1 MADGSLGEAA
11 GIDDANVAEEKG
23 IETNEEATVSST
35 YSVSSSQEITFNCSV
50 ETPHIGGGEREIDEG
65 KEIDGTTKENG
76 EAIQVTTNDPK
87 ECLRNGDKE
96 VIVLDDD
103 EDHAHLANKAIKD
116 ELTGDPNINGR
127 NEKTPRVGMVFTSY
141 DELNNYFKQY
151 ALRVGFGVAVKKS
164 SFTKK
169 GVCRRLVLACS
180 KGGTGRTDAMYQ
192 ARRTA
197 KTNCEVMVSAKSH
210 GDGFLHLVE
219 VKLEHNHPVNPSTA
233 RFMRCYKR
241 MAGSF
246 TDYLVEQPS
255 GDNDMLLAEKECGN
269 ATEIGKLKLAEG
281 DDEAIHQFFASMQN
295 KNPNFFY
302 LVDLDQHGRLR
313 NLFWADARSR
323 AAYQY
328 FGDVVTFDTTY
339 LIDKYDLPLVSF
351 VGMNHHGQL
360 VLLGCGLVSDETA
373 DTYLWLFKAWLTSM
387 SGCLPHAIITDQCE
401 SIKHAVAEVF
411 PGTRHRVCL
420 AQILKKIPDKLRGL
434 AEFKEVK
441 KKLKKTVYDSLRVEE
456 FEENWK
462 QMIESHGLESNEW
475 LKTLYDDR
483 HYWVPVF
490 LKDNSFWAGM
500 SVSQRGECV
509 ATFFDGCVYPRTSI
523 KQFFNKCEMTL
534 LGKFKKEAQTDSE
547 SFHKTPLI
555 ISKFYM
561 EEQLS
566 KVYTLNMF
574 KKFQDELKA
583 TMYCHV
589 TPVKAD
595 GSIITFDIKE
605 CSYIEDGK
613 RTESKDHEVLFNAD
627 TVEVQ
632 CICGF
637 YNFHGILCRHV
648 LSVFKFQQIFEIPS
662 DYIVDRWKKDYK
674 RLQALV
680 RASHD
685 VLVNDLSERYD
696 YLSMRFLQLV
706 DAGFIS
712 EDRYQLSLK
721 LIRELEKSLLDDTS
735 ARERQPKLLCFEANS
750 SQNIQNLLVS
760 PLGFSEG
767 NVNRNPSSIPVK
779 RRGRPPKR
787 GRESNVEP
795 LVRTNKE
802 QDFLRSAM
810 MANEDT
816 VLQGASTVSHLD
828 TQIGQG
834 GIDLMEDLNPS
845 DLSFDTHFNLHVSQ
859 QHHMS
864 NQTRLQPNNLL
875 PSQYEQQTMSNQ
887 NGFPWIYQ
895 QILQEDQISK
905 VPSIRRPE

>member
-1 MADGSLGEAA
+1 MTGEATA
-11 GIDDANVAEEKG
+11 
-23 IETNEEATVSST
+23 SSLLA
-35 YSVSSSQEITFNCSV
+35 VSSSQEMAANVSLEAAHTGDV
-50 ETPHIGGGEREIDEG
+50 AVDEVKEIDE
-65 KEIDGTTKENG
+65 TTTENG
-76 EAIQVTTNDPK
+76 KPIQECPRK
-87 ECLRNGDKE
+87 ESEDI
-96 VIVLDDD
+96 IVLDDD
-103 EDHAHLANKAIKD
+103 NDNADDAKSIKD
-116 ELTGDPNINGR
+116 ELNGNPNINGR
-127 NEKTPRVGMVFTSY
+127 NEKTPRVGMAFTSY

-151 ALRVGFGVAVKKS
+151 ALRVGFGVAIKKS

-197 KTNCEVMVSAKSH
+197 KTNCEVMISAKSH
-210 GDGFLHLVE
+210 GDGLLHLVD

-241 MAGSF
+241 MANLIVE
-246 TDYLVEQPS
+246 DVIEQPH
-255 GDNDMLLAEKECGN
+255 GENINNMQLAEKECGN

-302 LVDLDQHGRLR
+302 LIDFDQHGRFR

-323 AAYQY
+323 AGYQY
-328 FGDVVTFDTTY
+328 FGDVVTFDTTC

-360 VLLGCGLVSDETA
+360 VLLGCGLASDET
-373 DTYLWLFKAWLTSM
+373 TETFIWLFRAWMTCML
-387 SGCLPHAIITDQCE
+387 GCPPNAIITDQCQ
-401 SIKHAVAEVF
+401 SIKLAIAEVF

-420 AQILKKIPDKLRGL
+420 SQVLKKIPDKLRGL

-441 KKLKKTVYDSLRVEE
+441 KELKKIAYDSLRVEE

-462 QMIESHGLESNEW
+462 QMIEAHGLENNEW
-475 LKTLYDDR
+475 LKTLYEER
-483 HYWVPVF
+483 HYWAPVF

-500 SVSQRGECV
+500 SISQRGETV
-509 ATFFDGCVYPRTSI
+509 ATYFDGCVYPRTPI
-523 KQFFNKCEMTL
+523 KQFFSKCEMTL
-534 LGKFKKEAQTDSE
+534 LGKFKKEAQTDTE
-547 SFHKTPLI
+547 SFLKMPLI
-555 ISKFYM
+555 MSKFYM

-589 TPVKAD
+589 TPVKGD
-595 GSIITFDIKE
+595 GSVIIFEIKE

-613 RTESKDHEVLFNAD
+613 RTESKDYEVLFNEN

-637 YNFHGILCRHV
+637 YNFHGILCRHA
-648 LSVFKFQQIFEIPS
+648 LSVFKYQQIFEIPS
-662 DYIVDRWKKDYK
+662 DYIIDRWKKEYK
-674 RLQALV
+674 KLQALV
-680 RASHD
+680 RSSHD

-696 YLSMRFLQLV
+696 YLSMKFLQLV
-706 DAGFIS
+706 DVGFIS

-735 ARERQPKLLCFEANS
+735 GRERQPKLLCFETNAN
-750 SQNIQNLLVS
+750 QNVQNLLVS
-760 PLGFSEG
+760 QLGFSEG
-767 NVNRNPSSIPVK
+767 SLDRNIGSIPVK

-795 LVRTNKE
+795 FVRTNKE

-810 MANEDT
+810 IANENN
-816 VLQGASTVSHLD
+816 VLQAASDVSHLD
-828 TQIGQG
+828 THIGQG
-834 GIDLMEDLNPS
+834 GIDLMEDLNPHEMPFGAHF
-845 DLSFDTHFNLHVSQ
+845 DLHINQ

-864 NQTRLQPNNLL
+864 NQTRLQPNNVLQG
-875 PSQYEQQTMSNQ
+875 QYEQSIGNQ
-887 NGFPWIYQ
+887 NGFPWIYS
-895 QILQEDQISK
+895 QILQDDQISK
-905 VPSIRRPE
+905 VPSIPRPG